1 MLSPFPG
8 MDPWLERPSIWP
20 DVHLNL
26 IVSLQNELV
35 RLVSPRY
42 YVAIRQRKVFDLA
55 PSELDFIVRKSPAAK
70 RNVSDDDNL
79 KSKQTTPVEPIIVEV
94 PIREKIPEDYLEV
107 VETATHQVVTVIEI
121 LSLSNKTP
129 GVDRKRYEA
138 KRERIFCTGKNLVE
152 IDLRRDGEPMP
163 FRFLQANGR
172 RSQYR
177 ILVKRGE
184 HWSRAYLYPFN
195 VRDPIPIFPLPLKP
209 DDAEPPVRLGEV
221 IKKIYDQSGYDLRID
236 YSRPPEP
243 PLSEAD
249 AQWAK
254 EVLRAQGAMVS

>member
-1 MLSPFPG
+1 MPIPFPG
-8 MDPWLERPSIWP
+8 MDPWLERSGIWP

-42 YVAIRQRKVFDLA
+42 YVAIRQRKVFDIA
-55 PSELDFIVRKSPAAK
+55 PPELNFIRRKSPAVK
-70 RNVSDDDNL
+70 RNVPDDDNL
-79 KSKQTTPVEPIIVEV
+79 KSKQTTPAEPIIVEV
-94 PIREKIPEDYLEV
+94 PVREKISEDYLEV
-107 VETATHQVVTVIEI
+107 VETSTHQVVTVIEI
-121 LSLSNKTP
+121 LSPNNKTP

-138 KRERIFCTGKNLVE
+138 KRERIFRTGKNLVE
-152 IDLRRDGEPMP
+152 IDLRRDGELMP
-163 FRFLQANGR
+163 FKFLQTNGR
-172 RSQYR
+172 TSQYR

-209 DDAEPPVRLGEV
+209 GDAEPPVRLGEV
-221 IKKIYDQSGYDLRID
+221 LKKIYEQSGYDLRID
-236 YSRPPEP
+236 YRQPPEP

-249 AQWAK
+249 MTWAK
-254 EVLRAQGAMVS
+254 EVLRTQGAMIS

>member
-1 MLSPFPG
+1 MPIPFPG
-8 MDPWLERPSIWP
+8 MDPWLERPGLWP
-20 DVHLNL
+20 EVHLNL

-35 RLVSPRY
+35 RLVRPRY
-42 YVAIRQRKVFDLA
+42 YVAIGQRKVFDVA
-55 PSELDFIVRKSPAAK
+55 PSELNFIVRKSPATK
-70 RNVSDDDNL
+70 RNVPDDDNV
-79 KSKQTTPVEPIIVEV
+79 KPKQTTLTEPVIVEV

-107 VETATHQVVTVIEI
+107 VETSTHQVVTVIEI

-138 KRERIFCTGKNLVE
+138 KRERIFRSGKNLVE

-163 FRFLQANGR
+163 FRFLQANVHI
-172 RSQYR
+172 SQYR

-184 HWSRAYLYPFN
+184 HWRRAYLYPFN
-195 VRDPIPIFPLPLKP
+195 VRDPLPIFPLPLKP
-209 DDAEPPVRLGEV
+209 GDAEPPVRLGEV
-221 IKKIYDQSGYDLRID
+221 LKKIYDQSGYDLRID
-236 YSRPPEP
+236 YSQPPEP

-254 EVLRAQGAMVS
+254 EVLRAQGAVIS